1 MFNLTKGG
9 KMTLVRLF
17 SKGFFGGLTLLHEE
31 YIQTMFTRSNI
42 IDERLKLNNVT
53 LHYIMKINKPLRPT
67 VT

>member
-31 YIQTMFTRSNI
+31 YI
-42 IDERLKLNNVT
+42 
-53 LHYIMKINKPLRPT
+53 
-67 VT
+67 